1 MNAELE
7 ILGVKLKHYRVDAA
21 MEIAEEYLSNDKL
34 NTIGIVTMQMLMQAS
49 KEPTWKQY
57 IEDLDLT
64 VIGETEVLEAAGIDP
79 ETPSYE
85 EVETNEFI
93 ARFFWGLI
101 QKKSRIFVLGDT
113 EEELQTLQKYLTET
127 YPGIEIGG
135 GAVVETLE
143 ESAFDSLVNEINSQ
157 TTDVIVS
164 GLAGTRQDRF
174 VLENSSKIINLPCK
188 IKCFYRK
195 FCRSDTTPAKSLS
208 VFQRSALGAASNDLV
223 GNVLGHRLVVRRLH
237 DILATALR
245 LGTQVGGVAE
255 HLSQRNERVDTL
267 GASHCLHA
275 LDLTTASIQVA
286 DNIAQILVGNDF
298 AV

>member
-7 ILGVKLKHYRVDAA
+7 ILGVKLKHYHVDAA
-21 MEIAEEYLSNDKL
+21 MEIVEEYLSNDKL

-64 VIGETEVLEAAGIDP
+64 VIGETEVP

-113 EEELQTLQKYLTET
+113 GEELQTLQKYLTET

-174 VLENSSKIINLPCK
+174 VLENSSKISAK
-188 IKCFYRK
+188 IWL
-195 FCRSDTTPAKSLS
+195 SLGEHS
-208 VFQRSALGAASNDLV
+208 TLQNEAGIKTSWW
-223 GNVLGHRLVVRRLH
+223 
-237 DILATALR
+237 
-245 LGTQVGGVAE
+245 GTLLKKNMFKWMVTKYNSEKDG
-255 HLSQRNERVDTL
+255 
-267 GASHCLHA
+267 
-275 LDLTTASIQVA
+275 
-286 DNIAQILVGNDF
+286 
-298 AV
+298 

>member
-101 QKKSRIFVLGDT
+101 QKKS
-113 EEELQTLQKYLTET
+113 LTET

-174 VLENSSKIINLPCK
+174 VLENSSKISAK
-188 IKCFYRK
+188 IWL
-195 FCRSDTTPAKSLS
+195 SLGEHS
-208 VFQRSALGAASNDLV
+208 TLQNEAGIKTSWW
-223 GNVLGHRLVVRRLH
+223 
-237 DILATALR
+237 
-245 LGTQVGGVAE
+245 GTLLKKNTFKRMVTKYNSEKDG
-255 HLSQRNERVDTL
+255 
-267 GASHCLHA
+267 
-275 LDLTTASIQVA
+275 
-286 DNIAQILVGNDF
+286 
-298 AV
+298 

>member
-1 MNAELE
+1 MEETLLEFRRKTEAYRTMNAELE

-113 EEELQTLQKYLTET
+113 EEELQTLQK
-127 YPGIEIGG
+127 
-135 GAVVETLE
+135 
-143 ESAFDSLVNEINSQ
+143 SAFDSLVNEINSQ

-174 VLENSSKIINLPCK
+174 VLENSSKISAK
-188 IKCFYRK
+188 IWL
-195 FCRSDTTPAKSLS
+195 SLGEHS
-208 VFQRSALGAASNDLV
+208 TLQNEAGIKTSWW
-223 GNVLGHRLVVRRLH
+223 
-237 DILATALR
+237 
-245 LGTQVGGVAE
+245 GTLLKKNTFKRMVTKYNSEKDG
-255 HLSQRNERVDTL
+255 
-267 GASHCLHA
+267 
-275 LDLTTASIQVA
+275 
-286 DNIAQILVGNDF
+286 
-298 AV
+298 

>member
-93 ARFFWGLI
+93 ARFFWGL
-101 QKKSRIFVLGDT
+101 K
-113 EEELQTLQKYLTET
+113 TLQKYLTET

-174 VLENSSKIINLPCK
+174 VLENSSKISAK
-188 IKCFYRK
+188 IWL
-195 FCRSDTTPAKSLS
+195 SLGEHS
-208 VFQRSALGAASNDLV
+208 TLQNEAGIKTSWW
-223 GNVLGHRLVVRRLH
+223 
-237 DILATALR
+237 
-245 LGTQVGGVAE
+245 GTLLKKNTFKRMVTKYNSEKDG
-255 HLSQRNERVDTL
+255 
-267 GASHCLHA
+267 
-275 LDLTTASIQVA
+275 
-286 DNIAQILVGNDF
+286 
-298 AV
+298 

>member
-7 ILGVKLKHYRVDAA
+7 ILGVKLKHYHVDAA
-21 MEIAEEYLSNDKL
+21 MEIVEEYLSNDKL

-113 EEELQTLQKYLTET
+113 GEELQTLQKYLTET

-164 GLAGTRQDRF
+164 GLAGTLRSGKQQQNQR
-174 VLENSSKIINLPCK
+174 ENLAEPWRTLNTAERGRYKNE
-188 IKCFYRK
+188 
-195 FCRSDTTPAKSLS
+195 
-208 VFQRSALGAASNDLV
+208 LV
-223 GNVLGHRLVVRRLH
+223 GNSAKEEYV
-237 DILATALR
+237 
-245 LGTQVGGVAE
+245 QV
-255 HLSQRNERVDTL
+255 D
-267 GASHCLHA
+267 
-275 LDLTTASIQVA
+275 
-286 DNIAQILVGNDF
+286 GNKI
-298 AV
+298 

>member
-1 MNAELE
+1 M
-7 ILGVKLKHYRVDAA
+7 
-21 MEIAEEYLSNDKL
+21 
-34 NTIGIVTMQMLMQAS
+34 
-49 KEPTWKQY
+49 
-57 IEDLDLT
+57 
-64 VIGETEVLEAAGIDP
+64 LEAAGIDP

-164 GLAGTRQDRF
+164 GLAGTRQDHF
-174 VLENSSKIINLPCK
+174 VLENSSKISAK
-188 IKCFYRK
+188 IWL
-195 FCRSDTTPAKSLS
+195 SLGEHS
-208 VFQRSALGAASNDLV
+208 TLQNEAGIKTSWW
-223 GNVLGHRLVVRRLH
+223 
-237 DILATALR
+237 
-245 LGTQVGGVAE
+245 GTLLKKNTFKRMVTKYNSEKDG
-255 HLSQRNERVDTL
+255 
-267 GASHCLHA
+267 
-275 LDLTTASIQVA
+275 
-286 DNIAQILVGNDF
+286 
-298 AV
+298 

>member
-1 MNAELE
+1 MEETLLEFRRKTEAYRTMNAELE

-64 VIGETEVLEAAGIDP
+64 VIGETEEL
-79 ETPSYE
+79 
-85 EVETNEFI
+85 
-93 ARFFWGLI
+93 
-101 QKKSRIFVLGDT
+101 IFVLGDT

-174 VLENSSKIINLPCK
+174 VLENSSKISAK
-188 IKCFYRK
+188 IWL
-195 FCRSDTTPAKSLS
+195 SLGEHS
-208 VFQRSALGAASNDLV
+208 TLQNEAGIKTSWW
-223 GNVLGHRLVVRRLH
+223 
-237 DILATALR
+237 
-245 LGTQVGGVAE
+245 GTLLKKNTFKRMVTKYNSEKDG
-255 HLSQRNERVDTL
+255 
-267 GASHCLHA
+267 
-275 LDLTTASIQVA
+275 
-286 DNIAQILVGNDF
+286 
-298 AV
+298 

>member
-1 MNAELE
+1 MKISCCQKKKADSAAGRNGRKTWRKRFWISKENRSIQNNECRTGNFRCEAETLPRRC
-7 ILGVKLKHYRVDAA
+7 GDGDC
-21 MEIAEEYLSNDKL
+21 LSNDKL

-113 EEELQTLQKYLTET
+113 GEELQTLQKYLTET

-174 VLENSSKIINLPCK
+174 VLENSSKISAK
-188 IKCFYRK
+188 IWL
-195 FCRSDTTPAKSLS
+195 SLGEHS
-208 VFQRSALGAASNDLV
+208 TLQNEAGIKTSWW
-223 GNVLGHRLVVRRLH
+223 
-237 DILATALR
+237 
-245 LGTQVGGVAE
+245 GTLLKKNTFKRMVTKYNSEKDG
-255 HLSQRNERVDTL
+255 
-267 GASHCLHA
+267 
-275 LDLTTASIQVA
+275 
-286 DNIAQILVGNDF
+286 
-298 AV
+298 

>member
-7 ILGVKLKHYRVDAA
+7 ILGVKLKHYHVDAA
-21 MEIAEEYLSNDKL
+21 MEIVEEYLSNDKL

-113 EEELQTLQKYLTET
+113 GEELQTITHTSSTIIFLYFAISLTEKFTFFILT
-127 YPGIEIGG
+127 YFLQIFHNP
-135 GAVVETLE
+135 
-143 ESAFDSLVNEINSQ
+143 F
-157 TTDVIVS
+157 
-164 GLAGTRQDRF
+164 
-174 VLENSSKIINLPCK
+174 
-188 IKCFYRK
+188 
-195 FCRSDTTPAKSLS
+195 
-208 VFQRSALGAASNDLV
+208 
-223 GNVLGHRLVVRRLH
+223 
-237 DILATALR
+237 
-245 LGTQVGGVAE
+245 
-255 HLSQRNERVDTL
+255 
-267 GASHCLHA
+267 
-275 LDLTTASIQVA
+275 A
-286 DNIAQILVGNDF
+286 DYQLKHG
-298 AV
+298 

>member
-113 EEELQTLQKYLTET
+113 GEELQTLQKYLTET

-143 ESAFDSLVNEINSQ
+143 ESAFDSLVNGRDCERPCRNAAGSFR
-157 TTDVIVS
+157 S
-164 GLAGTRQDRF
+164 GKQQQNQRKNLAEPWRAFD
-174 VLENSSKIINLPCK
+174 
-188 IKCFYRK
+188 
-195 FCRSDTTPAKSLS
+195 
-208 VFQRSALGAASNDLV
+208 AAERGRYKNELV
-223 GNVLGHRLVVRRLH
+223 GNSAKEEYV
-237 DILATALR
+237 
-245 LGTQVGGVAE
+245 Q
-255 HLSQRNERVDTL
+255 
-267 GASHCLHA
+267 
-275 LDLTTASIQVA
+275 A
-286 DNIAQILVGNDF
+286 DGNKI
-298 AV
+298 

>member
-101 QKKSRIFVLGDT
+101 QLGRRTFSIPELREVVQLLDKKD
-113 EEELQTLQKYLTET
+113 
-127 YPGIEIGG
+127 
-135 GAVVETLE
+135 
-143 ESAFDSLVNEINSQ
+143 
-157 TTDVIVS
+157 
-164 GLAGTRQDRF
+164 
-174 VLENSSKIINLPCK
+174 
-188 IKCFYRK
+188 
-195 FCRSDTTPAKSLS
+195 
-208 VFQRSALGAASNDLV
+208 
-223 GNVLGHRLVVRRLH
+223 
-237 DILATALR
+237 
-245 LGTQVGGVAE
+245 
-255 HLSQRNERVDTL
+255 
-267 GASHCLHA
+267 
-275 LDLTTASIQVA
+275 
-286 DNIAQILVGNDF
+286 
-298 AV
+298 

>member
-1 MNAELE
+1 MEETLLEFRRKTEAYRTMNAELE

-101 QKKSRIFVLGDT
+101 QTKSRIFVLGDT

-143 ESAFDSLVNEINSQ
+143 ESAFDDGRDCERPCRNAAGSFRSGKQQQNQRKNLAEPWRAFDAAERGRYKNE
-157 TTDVIVS
+157 
-164 GLAGTRQDRF
+164 
-174 VLENSSKIINLPCK
+174 
-188 IKCFYRK
+188 
-195 FCRSDTTPAKSLS
+195 
-208 VFQRSALGAASNDLV
+208 LV
-223 GNVLGHRLVVRRLH
+223 GNSAKEEYV
-237 DILATALR
+237 
-245 LGTQVGGVAE
+245 Q
-255 HLSQRNERVDTL
+255 
-267 GASHCLHA
+267 
-275 LDLTTASIQVA
+275 A
-286 DNIAQILVGNDF
+286 DGNKI
-298 AV
+298 

>member
-1 MNAELE
+1 MPEEKGGQRCRNKRQENMEETLLEFRRKTEAYRTMNAELE

-174 VLENSSKIINLPCK
+174 VLENSSKISAK
-188 IKCFYRK
+188 IWL
-195 FCRSDTTPAKSLS
+195 SLGEHS
-208 VFQRSALGAASNDLV
+208 KLQNEAGIKTSWW
-223 GNVLGHRLVVRRLH
+223 
-237 DILATALR
+237 
-245 LGTQVGGVAE
+245 GTLLKKNTFKRMVTKYNSEKDG
-255 HLSQRNERVDTL
+255 
-267 GASHCLHA
+267 
-275 LDLTTASIQVA
+275 
-286 DNIAQILVGNDF
+286 
-298 AV
+298 

>member
-1 MNAELE
+1 MPEEKGGQRCRKKRQENMEETLLKFRKKTEAYRTMNAELE

-135 GAVVETLE
+135 GAVVET
-143 ESAFDSLVNEINSQ
+143 
-157 TTDVIVS
+157 TDVIVS

-174 VLENSSKIINLPCK
+174 VLENSSKISAK
-188 IKCFYRK
+188 IWL
-195 FCRSDTTPAKSLS
+195 SLGEHS
-208 VFQRSALGAASNDLV
+208 TLQNEAGIKTSWW
-223 GNVLGHRLVVRRLH
+223 
-237 DILATALR
+237 
-245 LGTQVGGVAE
+245 GTLLKKNTFKRMVTKYNSEKDG
-255 HLSQRNERVDTL
+255 
-267 GASHCLHA
+267 
-275 LDLTTASIQVA
+275 
-286 DNIAQILVGNDF
+286 
-298 AV
+298 

>member
-1 MNAELE
+1 MTTASFFSIMEISCCQKEKADSTAGKAAGKHGGNASGISEKNRSIQNYE
-7 ILGVKLKHYRVDAA
+7 CRTGNLGVKLKHYRVDAA

-174 VLENSSKIINLPCK
+174 VLENSSKISAK
-188 IKCFYRK
+188 IWL
-195 FCRSDTTPAKSLS
+195 SLGEHS
-208 VFQRSALGAASNDLV
+208 TLQNEAGIKTSWW
-223 GNVLGHRLVVRRLH
+223 
-237 DILATALR
+237 
-245 LGTQVGGVAE
+245 GTLLKKNTFKRMVTKYNSEKDG
-255 HLSQRNERVDTL
+255 
-267 GASHCLHA
+267 
-275 LDLTTASIQVA
+275 
-286 DNIAQILVGNDF
+286 
-298 AV
+298 

>member
-113 EEELQTLQKYLTET
+113 GEELQTLQKYLTET

-135 GAVVETLE
+135 GAIPATIPFIFC
-143 ESAFDSLVNEINSQ
+143 SKPINKP
-157 TTDVIVS
+157 VK
-164 GLAGTRQDRF
+164 
-174 VLENSSKIINLPCK
+174 NSSKISAK
-188 IKCFYRK
+188 IWL
-195 FCRSDTTPAKSLS
+195 SLGEHS
-208 VFQRSALGAASNDLV
+208 TLQNEAGIKTSWW
-223 GNVLGHRLVVRRLH
+223 
-237 DILATALR
+237 
-245 LGTQVGGVAE
+245 GTLLKKNTFKWMVTKYNSEKDG
-255 HLSQRNERVDTL
+255 
-267 GASHCLHA
+267 
-275 LDLTTASIQVA
+275 
-286 DNIAQILVGNDF
+286 
-298 AV
+298 